1 MTPRCVL
8 AFETWAFRSL
18 WKQRLPSPH
27 PFSAEHRCAYET
39 VNLPPRRTPQQL
51 NRRTC
56 FMSPERRNWGK
67 VTPSTQSPVHKEEP
81 GKKKNHTQENSA
93 LQSWALLRSS
103 EDLQAQWQLESLVFL
118 GFPNFPQRTSPL
130 FSVWCEMINSLRRH
144 RELRRSEDSFLCLLH
159 DKMCKKH
166 FITPS
171 GVYACLSVCYLPEY
185 QLLIYYISPIIYL
198 SSVYPLWIYH
208 LFTCLLVTYQ
218 LYISIITY
226 I

>member
-1 MTPRCVL
+1 MAPGCVL

-81 GKKKNHTQENSA
+81 GKKNHTQENSD